1 MKYLEEKLMDFEI
14 DTVDKM
20 IDFFLTCHEYSF
32 TTPVFKE
39 SKIKPKD
46 LFLGYANSLNHVS
59 DLQRLWYGL
68 ELKYLLFLV
77 DEFPLFLFKNSVNKI
92 LKDINTLDIEV
103 LRLQTETLSNV
114 VLDEDIKGLIVRPS
128 MLIEDDEE
136 SMFYP
141 IGLTVDKYYDFI
153 EKYKKHI
160 ATTKVKKYKIL
171 PPKITQDYID
181 DDTVIVEIWSLLLQ
195 GFFLDN
201 LYPVILDKIE
211 DSDSDS
217 DVVSI
222 DIDLEQDEMLEL
234 SATMIEAIFKNT
246 KLSDTILFEMFD
258 ELTSINVE
266 TLSNMLCDN
275 LHI

>member
-1 MKYLEEKLMDFEI
+1 MKYLEEKLTDFEI
-14 DTVDKM
+14 DTVEKM

-59 DLQRLWYGL
+59 DLERLWYGL

-77 DEFPLFLFKNSVNKI
+77 DEFPLFLFKNSINKI
-92 LKDINTLDIEV
+92 LKDINTVDIEV

-141 IGLTVDKYYDFI
+141 IGITVEKYYNFI
-153 EKYKKHI
+153 DKHRKHI
-160 ATTKVKKYKIL
+160 ASTKVKKYKIL

-195 GFFLDN
+195 GYFLDK
-201 LYPVILDKIE
+201 LYPTILSKLDNN
-211 DSDSDS
+211 DSDS
-217 DVVSI
+217 DVLSI
-222 DIDLEQDEMLEL
+222 DIVLDQDEMIEL
-234 SATMIEAIFKNT
+234 SDTMIEAVFKNT
-246 KLSDTILFEMFD
+246 KLSDTVLFNMFN

-266 TLSNMLCDN
+266 TLSNLLCDN
-275 LHI
+275 LNV